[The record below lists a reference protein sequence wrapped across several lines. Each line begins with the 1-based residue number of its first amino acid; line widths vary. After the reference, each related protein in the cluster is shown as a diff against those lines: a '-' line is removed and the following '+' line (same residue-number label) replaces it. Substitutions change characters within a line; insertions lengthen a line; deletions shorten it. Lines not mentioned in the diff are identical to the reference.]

1 MRRLR
6 YSDAD
11 SHLVTVRK
19 TITDVHAGGLLFRI
33 ASTGKKTAIDLIETG
48 LKWPLYRASG
58 NELAPFHAGGLREA
72 WLYASKSNLQDSLT
86 RRQGQPKCL
95 IRRAK
100 LHSSTTLD

>member
-11 SHLVTVRK
+11 SHFVTVRK
-19 TITDVHAGGLLFRI
+19 TITDV
-33 ASTGKKTAIDLIETG
+33 
-48 LKWPLYRASG
+48 
-58 NELAPFHAGGLREA
+58 HAGGLREA